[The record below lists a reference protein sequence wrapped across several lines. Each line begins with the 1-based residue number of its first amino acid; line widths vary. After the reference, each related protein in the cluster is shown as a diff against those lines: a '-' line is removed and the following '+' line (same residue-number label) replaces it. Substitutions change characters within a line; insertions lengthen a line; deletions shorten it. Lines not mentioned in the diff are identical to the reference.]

1 MPDGRLA
8 SVAVTASN
16 TWTQIYTVPAGK
28 TAVANINIVNM
39 APVPT
44 PGAVSASR
52 ISIIATSGSYSNVT
66 IPTAASSASNVGF
79 SLVEQFD
86 INYGLETMVMTNMSG
101 SSLGAVTQSY
111 TLAQYDYIGAGASS
125 TTYNHARDIKEII
138 VPPSGT
144 ITPFMPVAPIS
155 TSRKEHVAIGERGMV
170 FNTVYP
176 RLSQSLARDYWYWQ
190 FQEPV
195 SQPLP
200 ANISGSYRR
209 IKYINGVHFIL
220 TNSGSYAVRDSDWQS
235 FTLARGDFLDVDYN
249 PTSSTYAFV
258 GVSASLST
266 VFTSSNAT
274 ASLTT
279 PAFSQPSASG
289 VFYTINWVPPVLNS
303 WYIGSTHGVL
313 SSSNLTTWGSA
324 SISGAG
330 VIVPSVSGT
339 FLMTYLPT
347 RDINLYAPTNSASVN
362 SISVFSGSTW
372 ITTQPSGA
380 NARITDVVEFN
391 NTYTVMAGTTAYFVF
406 PQNPTGQ
413 QIYTGPS
420 FNDIKGPL
428 LVNAGNI
435 TLTKMGISASNSVS
449 QSVTVRPGGSTI
461 TNDNFANAYYA
472 LVPPYNVSASL
483 SSSGDPY
490 VKYPKYPFAY
500 SSSFDGANTIYTSPG
515 TKNAANSGQA
525 AIHEGMIVATSIPR
539 IRKVHGLI
547 RANSTVVAIGRQNK
561 LFDLSFADSVLRH
574 IPISVGSTQLKNSG
588 LDNHNTIY
596 YLTSSV
602 QGVHSPQALFY
613 MDRGLGTAVQ
623 YVDAGGAL
631 ITRNVKRIPLFTT
644 GSFTGPHSIDE
655 HTHIIR
661 YLQLPHHLYHTVSA
675 VSSSGYVSVMVVPK
689 LTYSSSTFIS
699 STNTS
704 SVILTSSVYTNS
716 DHQEGLLNSVYPF
729 TLVCIGSTGNLT
741 GSAAPYMLHSA
752 TTASGTSLESV
763 FDYPPFI
770 FDSPWWDGGLA
781 KFNIFK
787 TGSNYDPAAG
797 SNYGRDNTGVGLIPY
812 AGKNSFVSYQSGSV
826 HMGYYWNKLNYTEI
840 ANIRN
845 SAGADA
851 GNTFAATNN
860 TSLHSFKVVNRVGM
874 TANTPYNII
883 PFLMYTP
890 LTAEGV
896 ASDPTNAGATG
907 SGLLP
912 LMISTNL
919 SGSAQVRLLR
929 QNAQVNYGGIYVPI
943 QNSSSIVYEI
953 FDDVWRKTASGS
965 DVTGNL
971 IVSGGSSQPINF
983 LYARNNTNVLGIRGN
998 IDATSFYSNNANNL
1012 GADSQL
1018 GVSASVLGTGGLL
1031 GGAARYIQGNTG
1043 LRGVARGFYDV
1054 SGSTGIVLF
1063 AESGSGRV
1071 SLSVDTGSSWTIYN
1085 TNLPSEVW
1093 NYIKLQDNTYRVFDI
1108 NMSASY
1114 TTDFRSY
1121 TLITQSIDPAI
1132 YGTFEKWNMVQGQPY
1147 ITSNNGKVYRVVP
1160 SGLINAAV
1168 TQSGPPSS
1176 EYLEYSVFLSN
1187 SGSILSRKGE
1197 VLGAG
1202 ISLQISASAPVSVNV
1217 SGFEKS
1223 N

>member
-8 SVAVTASN
+8 NVAVTASN

-28 TAVANINIVNM
+28 TAVANINIVNT
-39 APVPT
+39 AAL
-44 PGAVSASR
+44 GATSASR
-52 ISIIATSGSYSNVT
+52 ISIIATSGSYSGVT

-86 INYGLETMVMTNMSG
+86 INFGLETLVMTNMSG

-111 TLAQYDYIGAGASS
+111 TLAQYDYINASS
-125 TTYNHARDIKEII
+125 TTAVATVAAARDIREIT
-138 VPPSGT
+138 VPGSASF
-144 ITPFMPVAPIS
+144 TPYMPVAPIS

-209 IKYINGVHFIL
+209 IKYINGIHFIL

-235 FTLARGDFLDVDYN
+235 FTLASGDFLDVDYN

-266 VFTSSNAT
+266 VFTSSVGT
-274 ASLTT
+274 SSLTT
-279 PAFSQPSASG
+279 PAFRQPSASG
-289 VFYTINWVPPVLNS
+289 VFYTIDWVPPALNA

-347 RDINLYAPTNSASVN
+347 RDISLYAPANSASVN

-372 ITTQPSGA
+372 ITSQPSGA

-391 NTYTVMAGTTAYFVF
+391 NTYTVIAGTTAYFIF
-406 PQNPTGQ
+406 PQNPLGQ
-413 QIYTGPS
+413 QTYVGPS
-420 FNDIKGPL
+420 FNTIKGSL
-428 LVNAGNI
+428 LVDAGNI
-435 TLTKMGISASNSVS
+435 TLTKMGISASTSVS
-449 QSVTVRPGGSTI
+449 QSITLRLGGSTI
-461 TNDNFANAYYA
+461 TNDSFANVYYG
-472 LVPPYNVSASL
+472 LVPPYFTSGAL
-483 SSSGDPY
+483 SSSNSAPY
-490 VKYPKYPFAY
+490 NLYPGLPFAY
-500 SSSFDGANTIYTSPG
+500 SSSFSGSNSQYTSPG
-515 TKNAANSGQA
+515 TKNATYSGQA
-525 AIHEGMIVATSIPR
+525 AIHEGIIVATSMPR
-539 IRKVHGLI
+539 VRKVHGLI
-547 RANSTVVAIGRQNK
+547 RGGGSVLAIGRQNK
-561 LFDLSFADSVLRH
+561 MFAVDTADTVTRH
-574 IPISVGSTQLKNSG
+574 IPVGFYGNRVSG
-588 LDNHNTIY
+588 LDFHRDNY
-596 YLTSSV
+596 YLTSS
-602 QGVHSPQALFY
+602 QDGVTVPQVLFY
-613 MDRGLGTAVQ
+613 MDRG
-623 YVDAGGAL
+623 
-631 ITRNVKRIPLFTT
+631 PT
-644 GSFTGPHSIDE
+644 GSNGSGIVTQYISPGGVLTQRTVPNRPGLATGSLTGPHSIDE

-661 YLQLPHHLYHTVSA
+661 YVQLPHHLYHASSIT
-675 VSSSGYVSVMVVPK
+675 SSSGYVSVVVVPK
-689 LTYSSSTFIS
+689 VAYSSSNFIS

-704 SVILTSSVYTNS
+704 SITLTSSVLTNS
-716 DHQEGLLNSVYPF
+716 DRWLGEVNSAYPIGP
-729 TLVCIGSTGNLT
+729 VCIGWGQPS
-741 GSAAPYMLHSA
+741 GSAAQYMLHSA
-752 TTASGTSLESV
+752 TTASGASLESV

-770 FDSPWWDGGLA
+770 FDSPWWDGGIA
-781 KFNIFK
+781 KFNIFR
-787 TGSNYDPAAG
+787 TGSNYDPSVGENAG
-797 SNYGRDNTGVGLIPY
+797 QDANSNLMVY

-826 HMGYYWNKLNYTEI
+826 YMGYYYGKNNYHQISRINNFAE
-840 ANIRN
+840 NDH
-845 SAGADA
+845 AGA
-851 GNTFAATNN
+851 TYVATNN
-860 TSLHSFKVVNRVGM
+860 TSLLGFKVVNRVGM

-890 LTAEGV
+890 LTAQGV
-896 ASDPTNAGATG
+896 GQAQYASDTG

-912 LMISTNL
+912 LMVSTNL

-929 QNAQVNYGGIYVPI
+929 QNAQLTGNGVPFG
-943 QNSSSIVYEI
+943 SSSIVYEI

-983 LYARNNTNVLGIRGN
+983 LYSRTNTNVLGVRGN
-998 IDATSFYSNNANNL
+998 IDGTAFYNNNSNGL
-1012 GADSQL
+1012 GTDNQL
-1018 GVSASVLGTGGLL
+1018 GVSASVLGTGGIL
-1031 GGAARYIQGNTG
+1031 GGGARYVQGNTG
-1043 LRGVARGFYDV
+1043 LRGIARGFYDV

-1093 NYIKLQDNTYRVFDI
+1093 NFIKLQDNTYRVFDI

-1121 TLITQSIDPAI
+1121 TLVTQSIDPTI

-1168 TQSGPPSS
+1168 TQSGPPLS
-1176 EYLEYSVFLSN
+1176 EYLEFSVNLSN

-1197 VLGAG
+1197 VLGEG
-1202 ISLQISASAPVSVNV
+1202 ISLQISASAPVSVNI

>member
-8 SVAVTASN
+8 NVAVTASN

-28 TAVANINIVNM
+28 TAVANINIVNT
-39 APVPT
+39 AAL
-44 PGAVSASR
+44 GATSASR
-52 ISIIATSGSYSNVT
+52 ISIIATSGSYSGVT

-86 INYGLETMVMTNMSG
+86 INFGLETLVMTNMSG

-111 TLAQYDYIGAGASS
+111 TLAQYDYIGASS
-125 TTYNHARDIKEII
+125 TTAGAQTAAARDIREIT
-138 VPPSGT
+138 VPGSASF
-144 ITPFMPVAPIS
+144 TPYMPVAPIS

-190 FQEPV
+190 FQEPI

-209 IKYINGVHFIL
+209 IKYINGIHFIL

-266 VFTSSNAT
+266 VFTSSVGT
-274 ASLTT
+274 SSLTT

-289 VFYTINWVPPVLNS
+289 VFYTIDWVPPALNA

-347 RDINLYAPTNSASVN
+347 RDINLYAPANSASAN

-372 ITTQPSGA
+372 ITSQPSGA

-391 NTYTVMAGTTAYFVF
+391 NTYTVMAGTTAYFIF
-406 PQNPTGQ
+406 PQNPAGQ
-413 QIYTGPS
+413 QTYVGPS
-420 FNDIKGPL
+420 FNTIKGSL
-428 LVNAGNI
+428 LVDAGNI
-435 TLTKMGISASNSVS
+435 TLTKMGISASTSVS
-449 QSVTVRPGGSTI
+449 QSITLRLGGSTI
-461 TNDNFANAYYA
+461 TNDSFANVYYG
-472 LVPPYNVSASL
+472 LVPPYFTSGAL
-483 SSSGDPY
+483 SSSNSSPY
-490 VKYPKYPFAY
+490 NLYPGLPFAY
-500 SSSFDGANTIYTSPG
+500 SSSLSGSNSQYTSPG
-515 TKNAANSGQA
+515 TKNATYSGQA
-525 AIHEGMIVATSIPR
+525 AIHEGIIVATSMPR
-539 IRKVHGLI
+539 VRKVHGLI
-547 RANSTVVAIGRQNK
+547 RGGSSVLAIGRQNK
-561 LFDLSFADSVLRH
+561 MFAVDTADTVTRH
-574 IPISVGSTQLKNSG
+574 IPVSVHGNRASG
-588 LDNHNTIY
+588 LDFHRDDY
-596 YLTSSV
+596 YLTSS
-602 QGVHSPQALFY
+602 QDGVTVPQVLFY
-613 MDRGLGTAVQ
+613 MDRG
-623 YVDAGGAL
+623 
-631 ITRNVKRIPLFTT
+631 PT
-644 GSFTGPHSIDE
+644 GSQGSGLVPQYWSLGGLNTRYVSTRPGLATGSLTGPHSIDE

-661 YLQLPHHLYHTVSA
+661 YVQLPHHLYHASSIA
-675 VSSSGYVSVMVVPK
+675 SSSGYVSVVVVPK
-689 LTYSSSTFIS
+689 VAYSSSNFIS

-704 SVILTSSVYTNS
+704 SITLTSSVLTNS
-716 DHQEGLLNSVYPF
+716 ERWSGQVNSAYPIGP
-729 TLVCIGSTGNLT
+729 VCIGRGQPS
-741 GSAAPYMLHSA
+741 GSAAQYMLHSA

-770 FDSPWWDGGLA
+770 FDSPWWDGGIA

-787 TGSNYDPAAG
+787 TGSSYDPATGGPGYDG
-797 SNYGRDNTGVGLIPY
+797 SGISLLQY

-826 HMGYYWNKLNYTEI
+826 YMGYYWPKYDWTRESRL
-840 ANIRN
+840 AV
-845 SAGADA
+845 
-851 GNTFAATNN
+851 FAEPTNGVSYVATNN
-860 TSLHSFKVVNRVGM
+860 TSLVGFKVVNRVGM

-890 LTAEGV
+890 LTAQGV
-896 ASDPTNAGATG
+896 NGDAVRAEATG

-929 QNAQVNYGGIYVPI
+929 QNAQLDSNGVPLA
-943 QNSSSIVYEI
+943 SSSIVYEI

-971 IVSGGSSQPINF
+971 IVSGGSTQPINF
-983 LYARNNTNVLGIRGN
+983 LYSRTNTNVLGIRGN
-998 IDATSFYSNNANNL
+998 IDSTTFYNNNSNSV
-1012 GADSQL
+1012 GAASQL
-1018 GVSASVLGTGGLL
+1018 GMSASVIGTGGIL
-1031 GGAARYIQGNTG
+1031 GGGARYVQGNTG
-1043 LRGVARGFYDV
+1043 LRGIARGFYDV

-1093 NYIKLQDNTYRVFDI
+1093 NFIKLQDNTYRVFDI

-1121 TLITQSIDPAI
+1121 TLVTQSIDPTI

-1168 TQSGPPSS
+1168 TQSGPPLS
-1176 EYLEYSVFLSN
+1176 EYLEFSVNLSN

-1202 ISLQISASAPVSVNV
+1202 ISLQISASAPVSVNI